1 VPPADPYSSGGQVYL
16 EEGSQVKS
24 NPSSTAS
31 DDSRDEREG
40 PRGARL
46 LDTSSR
52 FFTLPLNVFSATASG
67 KVPVAWLRTRG
78 VASALELDSYSGVAA
93 LYARRHSS
101 APFVRALP
109 PASPLHSAW
118 WFPHPYA
125 SAYLNGQYVNLSCH
139 FMQTN
144 RTGQLK
150 EHLR

>member
-1 VPPADPYSSGGQVYL
+1 MTLTRWLFRPATCRVRTGLLCPYAHHTYNPTPGHMIPHNHTCTCTRAHAHMQA
-16 EEGSQVKS
+16 GSICVHIYHM
-24 NPSSTAS
+24 
-31 DDSRDEREG
+31 
-40 PRGARL
+40 
-46 LDTSSR
+46 
-52 FFTLPLNVFSATASG
+52 

>member
-1 VPPADPYSSGGQVYL
+1 MGAKFGSAGAKDDCVHYCMPGVPDVFATLLYNHLLDAAPPSQKEFTAGATWQKHTDSHRPHVPPADPYSSGGQVYL

-67 KVPVAWLRTRG
+67 KVRWG
-78 VASALELDSYSGVAA
+78 
-93 LYARRHSS
+93 
-101 APFVRALP
+101 
-109 PASPLHSAW
+109 
-118 WFPHPYA
+118 
-125 SAYLNGQYVNLSCH
+125 
-139 FMQTN
+139 
-144 RTGQLK
+144 
-150 EHLR
+150 